1 MELGLK
7 GKRALITGGSR
18 GIGLG
23 VAQML
28 AQEGCHLHLAA
39 RSAAD
44 LATARDKI
52 IASSKVEVTCH
63 AADLSDS
70 ASAVKL
76 AKACGDVD
84 FLIKRKSQHSALAR
98 WQHRQLRIT

>member
-28 AQEGCHLHLAA
+28 AKEGCHLHLAA

-44 LATARDKI
+44 LTAARDMRRRRRPDQQCRRDP
-52 IASSKVEVTCH
+52 AGH
-63 AADLSDS
+63 
-70 ASAVKL
+70 
-76 AKACGDVD
+76 
-84 FLIKRKSQHSALAR
+84 H
-98 WQHRQLRIT
+98 